1 MRKDQFIHEFGNA
14 DGGVFLDMVGA
25 VAVDAEFGRVRVNH
39 INLCRWWCI
48 LQ

>member
-25 VAVDAEFGRVRVNH
+25 VAVDAEFGRVGIYH
-39 INLCRWWCI
+39 INFCRLWCI